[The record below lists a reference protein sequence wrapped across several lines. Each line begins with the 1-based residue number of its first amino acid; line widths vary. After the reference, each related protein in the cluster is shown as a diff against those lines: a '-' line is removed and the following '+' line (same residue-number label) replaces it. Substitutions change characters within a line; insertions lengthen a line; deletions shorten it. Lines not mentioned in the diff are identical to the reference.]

1 MEQVDGDVRRSDA
14 LRAAIR
20 RSPWR
25 VLCLGSSIP
34 SGCFRATAMSLKGR
48 KPPPSRLHERVI
60 CQSDQL
66 QPNHTTGRL
75 SAPAPTSCARNYPGS
90 LGGLTPQGLGN
101 GEGEPLGA
109 SAWNSSRR
117 GFVIFQSTA
126 RPPPHGLGLATA
138 ATFLPHFE
146 QRMPDCLERCC
157 GSAQARQRLRF
168 GDSSRTGGECPPL
181 RRSRIDIVQYV
192 GGFLRD
198 TSGVHCY
205 FPEWADRP
213 VEGGTPQESDRN
225 SYLAGGYAEE
235 FGYSAQRGH
244 PPAAPAPHGDPEQS
258 RQWRVQIG
266 GLHPG
271 YPECP
276 RPLDRGVIRSLDG
289 ASDRAGR
296 VPIGIKHAGPEN
308 MDTWNKPAGQL
319 RVVCVGQRNSP
330 APTRIGLLS
339 GLILVWKDFRIR
351 RRALGGFF

>member
-1 MEQVDGDVRRSDA
+1 MPPRLAVLSRAAFSASGPSATNTLPSKVQTATSSSEVVALTALDTGAGVAQPAVQNVTARTADASNRAIKRFIVIPFRMLPEGRRRLYTSSEANATAVKSVRTLRHPWRLGPRHRENLRDLLAA
-14 LRAAIR
+14 LRAAHA
-20 RSPWR
+20 PAHG
-25 VLCLGSSIP
+25 LE
-34 SGCFRATAMSLKGR
+34 GCRW
-48 KPPPSRLHERVI
+48 
-60 CQSDQL
+60 
-66 QPNHTTGRL
+66 
-75 SAPAPTSCARNYPGS
+75 SAPA
-90 LGGLTPQGLGN
+90 
-101 GEGEPLGA
+101 
-109 SAWNSSRR
+109 
-117 GFVIFQSTA
+117 
-126 RPPPHGLGLATA
+126 
-138 ATFLPHFE
+138 
-146 QRMPDCLERCC
+146 
-157 GSAQARQRLRF
+157 RQRSRF
-168 GDSSRTGGECPPL
+168 GDSPRTRESAHRCD
-181 RRSRIDIVQYV
+181 RRSRINIVQYV

-213 VEGGTPQESDRN
+213 VEQGTPQESDRN

-235 FGYSAQRGH
+235 FGYSAQRGQ
-244 PPAAPAPHGDPEQS
+244 PPAAPAPQGDPEQS